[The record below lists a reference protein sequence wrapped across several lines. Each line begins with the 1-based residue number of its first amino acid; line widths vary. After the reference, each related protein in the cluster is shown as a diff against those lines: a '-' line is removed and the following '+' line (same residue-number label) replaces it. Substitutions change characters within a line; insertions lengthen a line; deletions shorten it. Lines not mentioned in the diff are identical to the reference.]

1 VQLIESRTTRVVVLS
16 AILML
21 AGLAGCTLQRPGS
34 LVGTA
39 HIPWWAFV
47 VIFGVTE
54 AFVLKVRVH
63 GQLEGVSLSEI
74 PLAIGLFMAADPGHV
89 ILARMLMGG
98 FVFVFLHKHS
108 PIKALLNVSLCGAST
123 AAAFAVFDLL
133 VGSTHQA
140 MGPAGWAAVPLGVT
154 LTGLLEGA
162 VLVLVIDWYSGE
174 RRPAGEVLREL
185 AFSFLIPVTTAM
197 IGLVTV
203 YALHSGAAV
212 LPLAVTGCAALGGY
226 RAFAGLSDRH
236 ASLERL
242 SELSAALAVAPGSQD
257 VVTSVLGQSMDL
269 MRAEFAEVALAG
281 WSGEPLRWSLRQGGP
296 VQGPHAGSET
306 SLAYPPPGI
315 VVIKS
320 DDAVHASLLVDRSL
334 SEALVVPLRVDDEV
348 AGYILVGD
356 RRSEERPFNLSDGRL
371 LETVANHASVALRNG
386 RLMERLHFEAR
397 HDELTGLPNR
407 LDLRDR
413 LDEAATLAATGQVPV
428 SVLVLDF
435 DGFKAINDTL
445 GHQAGDEL
453 LRILAGRFSV
463 KAGDDAMVA
472 RLGGDEFAVLSNVC
486 TTAEESM
493 ELALRLLSSF
503 EEPVSVGGTRLR
515 LGGSL
520 GIALGPRDGT
530 SGSDLLRNA
539 DIAMYAA
546 KTGAG
551 GARLFSQDLV
561 EVTASTLTLASD
573 LRDAVSQQDISVAV
587 QPLVDLD
594 TGVVHSVEVLARWTH
609 PELGEIPPEAFFS
622 AAERSGQITALSA
635 RVLDQALA
643 WCSTWNRAGKRI
655 RVAVNL
661 APRWLADD
669 SLPEQIQASLTKH
682 DVPAHLL
689 CLEITESS
697 VIADPRRAI
706 LTLTRLRAMG
716 VHLSVDDFGTGYSS
730 LTYLSRL
737 PVDQMKIDKSFVSR
751 LHDSARDRA
760 IVRSIIDLGRNL
772 SLEVVAEGVTDPGT
786 RRALQEMGC
795 SLGQGYLFS
804 KPMDPEE
811 LLAHLRQ
818 HGLTDYAGMERE
830 PRPEFDIANQLPAQ
844 MRKELP
850 GRAPA
855 PPSAETTVER
865 RSTRPPRV
873 LP

>member
-1 VQLIESRTTRVVVLS
+1 MQLIESRTTRVLVLSVVL
-16 AILML
+16 LL
-21 AGLAGCTLQRPGS
+21 AGLAGCTLDRPAS
-34 LVGTA
+34 LAGTTQL
-39 HIPWWAFV
+39 PWWAFV
-47 VIFGVTE
+47 AIFGVTE

-74 PLAIGLFMAADPGHV
+74 PLAIGLFMAAPSHV
-89 ILARMLMGG
+89 ILSRMLMGAL
-98 FVFVFLHKHS
+98 VFLVLHKLS
-108 PIKALLNVSLCGAST
+108 PIKAVLNVTLLGAST
-123 AAAFAVFDLL
+123 AASFAVFGMM
-133 VGSTHQA
+133 VGNTHQA
-140 MGPAGWAAVPLGVT
+140 MGPAGWLAVPLGVT

-162 VLVLVIDWYSGE
+162 VLVLVIGWYSGE
-174 RRPAGEVLREL
+174 RRPAIEVLREL
-185 AFSFLIPVTTAM
+185 AFSFLVPVTTAM

-212 LPLAVTGCAALGGY
+212 LPLAVTGAAALVGY

-257 VVTSVLGQSMDL
+257 VVASVLRQSMDL
-269 MRAEFAEVALAG
+269 MRAEFGEIALAG
-281 WSGEPLRWSLRQGGP
+281 WSGEPLRWSQRQGGP
-296 VQGPHAGSET
+296 VLGPNAGKET
-306 SLAYPPPGI
+306 SLGYPPPGI
-315 VVIKS
+315 IVVKT
-320 DDAVHASLLVDRSL
+320 DDAGNAALLEDRSL

-356 RRSEERPFNLSDGRL
+356 RRSEERPFNLADGRL

-428 SVLVLDF
+428 SVMVLDF

-453 LRILAGRFSV
+453 LRILARRFND
-463 KAGDDAMVA
+463 KAADDAMVA

-486 TTAEESM
+486 TDEASAM
-493 ELALRLLSSF
+493 ELAQRLLSSF

-546 KTGAG
+546 KSGAG

-587 QPLVDLD
+587 QPLVELD

-643 WCSTWNRAGKRI
+643 WCSTWNREGRPV

-669 SLPEQIQASLTKH
+669 SLPEQVQAALTKH
-682 DVPAHLL
+682 EVPAHLL

-804 KPMDPEE
+804 RPVDPET
-811 LLAHLRQ
+811 LLEHIDK
-818 HGLTDYAGMERE
+818 HGLADYDGSDRDR
-830 PRPEFDIANQLPAQ
+830 RPDFDATNQLPTQ
-844 MRKELP
+844 IRTELP
-850 GRAPA
+850 GLAPS
-855 PPSAETTVER
+855 PPSPRDATVGR
-865 RSTRPPRV
+865 RSSRPPRV